1 MLCGS
6 TIMMTPLAL
15 FIEQPWN
22 LPPGITTLMALF
34 GLAAFS
40 TSLAYIIYFQVLAA
54 AGPTNLLLVTFLI
67 PVSAIWLGVVVLDLF
82 QIAEIFRS
90 INFCPMD
97 NYG

>member
-1 MLCGS
+1 
-6 TIMMTPLAL
+6 MMTPLAL

-82 QIAEIFRS
+82 QIAEIFRG